1 MDIIK
6 QLGPAL
12 RNSRIRLEITRDALA
27 STAKVSPSTLSA
39 LENGHL
45 EDLSLASAERI
56 CRAVG
61 LELGLVLR
69 GQAQPLLL
77 PEVTRK
83 RVRRSV

>member
-1 MDIIK
+1 MDFIK

-12 RNSRIRLEITRDALA
+12 RNSRIRLEMTRDEVA
-27 STAKVSPSTLSA
+27 STAQVSPSTLSA

-45 EDLSLASAERI
+45 EDPSLASAGRI
-56 CRAVG
+56 CGAVG
-61 LELGLVLR
+61 LEFSLVLR

-83 RVRRSV
+83 RIRRPA